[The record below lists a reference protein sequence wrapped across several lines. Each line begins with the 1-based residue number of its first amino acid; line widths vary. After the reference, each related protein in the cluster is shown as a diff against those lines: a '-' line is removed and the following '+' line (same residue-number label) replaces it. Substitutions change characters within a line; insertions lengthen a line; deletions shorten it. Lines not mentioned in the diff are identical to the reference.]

1 LPFEIVLARQIVDV
15 SQTLSA
21 NGQDEAAAREE
32 ARALVIAANIAETSM
47 GAACDPEEMLDLIIT
62 DPGAALEML
71 VRTRYDPRVP
81 DPSLAC
87 LTESK
92 TKESSSDGTTGGMA
106 WKTAEFRRAW
116 THAAQGARP
125 VDPYEGADE
134 ESSSADDDAAG
145 TIDLRAHYEYSA
157 KEMEANRE
165 ARVAEL
171 DTISRMAADGFL
183 AAKILRGIANDD
195 EYFKLK
201 EFLEAELTLEA
212 STRLDAALRHY
223 GAYRKCKP
231 GKRKPGPDHGAPADP
246 RPQIKKVRVGIDRE
260 SVEEL
265 LASRATL
272 WERTFMPSGD
282 TSAYVPPVAAPRPWC
297 GVPPKPSTLKC
308 DHGALCKWH
317 LKWHG
322 KIYLSTYEG
331 CAPKQRR
338 VGTMWDLILRAVD
351 KQMDIQREAT
361 TNIMAAMVA
370 PVEGAAARIEAYSVS
385 LHDVELICDL
395 KRASL
400 NCMTNVLMARQR
412 EVTESVDLSKSRADE
427 LAKLTGV
434 TCFLEAEHAAIASKC
449 AAFARLG
456 LAPADDD
463 EKVKIH
469 ALVLLS
475 VLDVKLHDVARKAV
489 ESGKVERLI
498 VSGAPPLNI
507 LNPIHFLYF
516 GKDVDSDF
524 AVRTWMFLAKK
535 RSDEIV
541 ALLAKIKS
549 TSFERRC
556 LRKGCGFTC
565 ETAEEGF
572 GHVCD
577 GNLACLWDVVLQFVD
592 RKWLH
597 YCPGAGVGGCG
608 SASCL
613 RSITGATR
621 RAVDDGETA
630 WGCAAC
636 ACENVAGA
644 KVCVGCG
651 GPPVVLRLWP
661 CPTVFYVNK
670 HVESGRQMNAHN
682 ARSYKRWLYGSVWE

>member
-1 LPFEIVLARQIVDV
+1 VAERRDSRPRRRRDARSCV
-15 SQTLSA
+15 
-21 NGQDEAAAREE
+21 G
-32 ARALVIAANIAETSM
+32 RAFST
-47 GAACDPEEMLDLIIT
+47 
-62 DPGAALEML
+62 L
-71 VRTRYDPRVP
+71 VR
-81 DPSLAC
+81 
-87 LTESK
+87 
-92 TKESSSDGTTGGMA
+92 
-106 WKTAEFRRAW
+106 
-116 THAAQGARP
+116 
-125 VDPYEGADE
+125 
-134 ESSSADDDAAG
+134 AG